1 MANPLSPPPW
11 GDNNIIAA
19 LDGTSASLSASSPSS
34 RVIHSLTSTALLCA
48 VATTRRWTDLP
59 LLLPPL
65 FLRDSERFGY
75 ERCVQDRT
83 YAIRDRTPFES
94 LPDVHETEL
103 LSTVPSTPPSQTAKL
118 ASLTSVELQKLNLY
132 TMAQHGFGH
141 FATGPNGAN
150 MDPNDLAMNG
160 GFSNSYPNA
169 NNFNSSSGNAPNG
182 YSSGSAV
189 FGDDELLDGLASPTE
204 AQSGLHGQ
212 GQDYGMSMAFNQGAF
227 PSHRGS
233 GLQIDP
239 AQLNGYSQTPDGDPI
254 QSPYAAG
261 FTAQFRPMQ
270 NNQSLGGSLQSP
282 MGYSASPLTVGD
294 MGNDGSDSN
303 YLKAR
308 ARMSQQMQRK
318 ASSNRSPMTPKTN
331 SIHGIPIGP
340 QDSPGFGPQTMRP
353 SGSHEKSPSGQWGN
367 TPGGSIPA
375 SYNSGFSSP
384 LQQGM
389 LPINEVMLKG
399 GTSMPTK
406 LGVAPGAVSSQEM
419 KRKRRRESHNLVERR
434 RRDNINE
441 RIQDLSKL
449 VPGHRLED
457 EKVRKLIQNGTPLSP
472 TLTGMSNPSQATS
485 GLAGPG
491 ARRAAGGSAGNI
503 TTGLPIEDK
512 DKGPN
517 KGDILNGAV
526 SWTRDLMWMLH
537 LKLQQQEELMNT
549 IAELGGHFPFELT
562 DDERR
567 MQTELMEAISRCD
580 SGTFS
585 YSRTAGSGLRVPTHT
600 DYRGDP
606 VNSLAANLDAI
617 GLTPDENGNHAGMS
631 GDINDTAQF
640 WNDPDDDGSGHL
652 SLQFKEEDEYDMD
665 LN

>member
-1 MANPLSPPPW
+1 
-11 GDNNIIAA
+11 
-19 LDGTSASLSASSPSS
+19 
-34 RVIHSLTSTALLCA
+34 
-48 VATTRRWTDLP
+48 
-59 LLLPPL
+59 
-65 FLRDSERFGY
+65 
-75 ERCVQDRT
+75 
-83 YAIRDRTPFES
+83 
-94 LPDVHETEL
+94 
-103 LSTVPSTPPSQTAKL
+103 
-118 ASLTSVELQKLNLY
+118 
-132 TMAQHGFGH
+132 MAQHGFGH
-141 FATGPNGAN
+141 FAAAPNGGN
-150 MDPNDLAMNG
+150 IDPNDLAMNG
-160 GFSNSYPNA
+160 AYSPSFSNA
-169 NNFNSSSGNAPNG
+169 NNFNSASGNAPNG
-182 YSSGSAV
+182 YSSGNAV
-189 FGDDELLDGLASPTE
+189 FGDDELLDGLASPSE
-204 AQSGLHGQ
+204 GQSGLHGQ
-212 GQDYGMSMAFNQGAF
+212 GPDFGHMNMGFNHAHAAFQ
-227 PSHRGS
+227 SHRGS
-233 GLQIDP
+233 GLQIDA
-239 AQLNGYSQTPDGDPI
+239 AQMNGFSQTPDGDPI

-261 FTAQFRPMQ
+261 FTAQFRQMQ
-270 NNQSLGGSLQSP
+270 NNHSLGGSLHSP
-282 MGYSASPLTVGD
+282 MSYSGSPLTAGD
-294 MGNDGSDSN
+294 MGGDANDPN

-318 ASSNRSPMTPKTN
+318 ASNNRSPMTPKTN
-331 SIHGIPIGP
+331 SIHGIPIGS

-353 SGSHEKSPSGQWGN
+353 SGSHEKSPSGQWAN
-367 TPGGSIPA
+367 TPGGSIPT

-384 LQQGM
+384 MQQGM
-389 LPINEVMLKG
+389 VPINEVMLKG
-399 GTSMPTK
+399 GTSMPAK
-406 LGVAPGAVSSQEM
+406 LGVAPGATVSSQEM

-457 EKVRKLIQNGTPLSP
+457 EKIRKLIQNGTPLSP
-472 TLTGMSNPSQATS
+472 TLSGMSNPSQATS

-491 ARRAAGGSAGNI
+491 ARRAAGGSTGNI

-537 LKLQQQEELMNT
+537 LKLQQQEELMNN

-567 MQTELMEAISRCD
+567 MQTELMEALSRCD
-580 SGTFS
+580 SETFS
-585 YSRTAGSGLRVPTHT
+585 YSRTAGSGLRVPSHT

-617 GLTPDENGNHAGMS
+617 GITPEENGNNIDLS

-640 WNDPDDDGSGHL
+640 WNDPDDDGSGHA
-652 SLQFKEEDEYDMD
+652 SIDFKEEDEYDMD